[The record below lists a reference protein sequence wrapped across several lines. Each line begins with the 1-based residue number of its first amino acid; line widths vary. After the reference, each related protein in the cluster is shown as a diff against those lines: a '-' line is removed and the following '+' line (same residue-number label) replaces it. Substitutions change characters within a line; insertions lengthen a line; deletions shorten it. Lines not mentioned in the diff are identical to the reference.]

1 MPDLD
6 NTTNGG
12 QSHPKLTPAELA
24 KLESLART
32 DPKLAAWLRE
42 YTAAAMGQALPE
54 AAPGD
59 PWQAFSLSDA
69 YQERPPIEGI
79 IQNGANP
86 ILELPSLNM
95 VYGPPGSLKSFL
107 LQDLLT
113 CAAGGAV
120 WLPPAPNYQVEGYK
134 TRPGPV
140 MWIDFDNGQR
150 RTLDRFS
157 ALGKAHKL
165 QPGAPLVFYSM
176 PTPWLLSTDKAQI
189 GDLAARITKSGAQ
202 LVCIDNLG
210 CVLGD
215 AEENSGDMAG
225 VMSNFRQLAEDT
237 GAAIAIIHHQRKGN
251 GIDGRAGDTLR
262 GHSSIEAALDLALRI
277 ERDPGQP
284 VISIRATKTRG
295 ADVPTIR
302 ALFEFENDQRGI
314 MQAAR
319 FASLGVDSFTHD
331 AITGQVLE
339 ALAEGPK
346 KITALTL
353 EVSGATGE
361 GEKRVRSAIEI
372 MITQNKIKITNGKQ
386 GAKVCELP

>member
-1 MPDLD
+1 M
-6 NTTNGG
+6 
-12 QSHPKLTPAELA
+12 
-24 KLESLART
+24 ARN
-32 DPKLAAWLRE
+32 DPQLAALLRQ

-54 AAPGD
+54 VVPGD
-59 PWQAFSLSDA
+59 PWEAFSLSDA

-95 VYGPPGSLKSFL
+95 IYGPPGSLKSFL

-140 MWIDFDNGQR
+140 MWIDFDNGRR
-150 RTLDRFS
+150 RTHDRFR
-157 ALGKAHKL
+157 ALGKAHKIS
-165 QPGAPLVFYSM
+165 QGAPLVYYSM

-189 GDLAARITKSGAQ
+189 GNLAARITKSGAQ

-210 CVLGD
+210 CVLGN
-215 AEENSGDMAG
+215 AEENSGDMVG
-225 VMSNFRQLAEDT
+225 IMSNFRQLAEDT
-237 GAAIAIIHHQRKGN
+237 GAAIVIIHHQRKGN
-251 GIDGRAGDTLR
+251 GIEARAGDTMR
-262 GHSSIEAALDLALRI
+262 GHSSIEAALDLAMRI
-277 ERDPGQP
+277 EREPGQP

-295 ADVPTIR
+295 ADMPTIR

-319 FASLGVDSFTHD
+319 FAGLGVDSFTHD

-346 KITALTL
+346 KITALAL

-372 MITQNKIKITNGKQ
+372 MITQGKIKITPGKQ
-386 GAKVCELP
+386 GAKVCELL